1 MLHYYAIQGNDPEM
15 TLSWEDDIKLDH
27 TSVGRA
33 GQD

>member
-1 MLHYYAIQGNDPEM
+1 MYYYDVQGSDPEM
-15 TLSWEDDIKLDH
+15 TLSWEDGIKLDH